1 MGGKLPIDRAR
12 ESQHDPREIAE
23 DRQKF
28 AEKEA
33 TLRRKAREHD
43 DALPSDDG
51 VTSDDEKP
59 PNEDAGRPD
68 EDDA

>member
-12 ESQHDPREIAE
+12 ESQHDPRELTE

-28 AEKEA
+28 AEKDA
-33 TLRRKAREHD
+33 KLRRKAREHAD
-43 DALPSDDG
+43 GVPSDDERP
-51 VTSDDEKP
+51 SDG
-59 PNEDAGRPD
+59 DAGPTD